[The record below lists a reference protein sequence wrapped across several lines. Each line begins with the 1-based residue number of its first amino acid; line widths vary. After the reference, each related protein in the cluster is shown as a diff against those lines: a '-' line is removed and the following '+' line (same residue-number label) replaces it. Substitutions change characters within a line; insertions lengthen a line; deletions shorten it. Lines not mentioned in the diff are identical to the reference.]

1 MDKYKRSIVTAMLV
15 LSLFAAVGVS
25 SASDPGMVET
35 VSGTTGNA
43 ISAPPA
49 GDVQAGNFTKLEI
62 SPRYSSNFRLQPGE
76 SKEVTVT
83 IKNKEKKTVS
93 VKPNVVIAPFGEYMM
108 EKEWVTVT
116 PDSAEIEAGGSSK
129 FTVKASIPKDASI
142 GYYSAQ
148 VAFTDEVIPTP
159 YPQPFPNY
167 IHAFQLSVDVW
178 APPKLQIMTPYLSDQ
193 LEAGKEYNYEI
204 KLKNTG
210 NQAIGINP
218 KLGSDNMQYIGP
230 YGTIP
235 AALTEESITITSP
248 QSIPAGATETVKLH
262 VKVPVDAKGYYN
274 GYVDL
279 GINDPSVREW
289 EGRVNLNFNLWRQ
302 PTEAF
307 VRSFNLTEAAPITV
321 EISSNNYYYGYPPM
335 SDQGANKQ
343 EQSFETSLENPAGGK
358 APLKVT
364 KTVIKGNVNMGGDRP
379 PWEIDSA
386 SIYQEMGIQY
396 MVTYKTDGSQGE
408 WKLSVLPKNTQ
419 GFDYSITIGG

>member
-1 MDKYKRSIVTAMLV
+1 MDKYESGIVTAMLV

-25 SASDPGMVET
+25 SASDPGT
-35 VSGTTGNA
+35 VGTASGTTENV

-49 GDVQAGNFTKLEI
+49 GDLQTGNFTKLEI

-83 IKNKEKKTVS
+83 IKNKEKKAVS

-108 EKEWVTVT
+108 EKEWITVT
-116 PDSAEIEAGGSSK
+116 PEGAEIEAGGSSK

-193 LEAGKEYNYEI
+193 LEAGKEYDYEI
-204 KLKNTG
+204 KLKNTA
-210 NQAIGINP
+210 NQAIGISP
-218 KLGSDNMQYIGP
+218 KLGSDNMQYGGP
-230 YGTIP
+230 YGMMP
-235 AALTEESITITSP
+235 PALTEDSITITSP

-262 VKVPVDAKGYYN
+262 VKVPADAKGYYN
-274 GYVDL
+274 GYIDL

-289 EGRVNLNFNLWRQ
+289 EGRVSLNFNIWKQ

-321 EISSNNYYYGYPPM
+321 EVSSNSYYYGYPPVNG
-335 SDQGANKQ
+335 QGANKQ
-343 EQSFETSLENPAGGK
+343 EPSFETSLEGPAGK
-358 APLKVT
+358 VPLTIT

-386 SIYQEMGIQY
+386 SIYQEMGLQH
-396 MVTYKTDGSQGE
+396 MVTYKTNGSPGE